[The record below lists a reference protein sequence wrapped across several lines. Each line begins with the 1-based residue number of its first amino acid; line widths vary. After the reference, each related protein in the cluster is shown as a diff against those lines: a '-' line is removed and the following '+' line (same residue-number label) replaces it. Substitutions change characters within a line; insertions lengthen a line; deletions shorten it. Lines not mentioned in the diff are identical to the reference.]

1 MNIKSFLITNRIPIV
16 FILQL
21 AAIFIAQVI
30 SLLIANNQDIA
41 SLNETT
47 LALKLLSILV
57 FRGLLL
63 YIYKLHHGLW
73 RYTNSNDIV
82 KILKSTTI
90 GSLLYIVVTFQFS
103 YPIELGIL
111 IILDWVFILFF
122 LTGIRFISRVV
133 RDNNINTIRTDLNS
147 NNSNSLLIIGAGDAG
162 INLFRNIKENKNIN
176 YSPVAFADD
185 DETKIG
191 SFIQDIPVAG
201 KISEIPRII
210 SRFNVQSAVLAIPSA
225 TTAQKSNAINIL
237 KECGTKFEI
246 LPSTPDVLAGNVST
260 NKIRAVNPLDILGR
274 TPAKLNSEVLTKFIE
289 HKCVLITGAGGSVG
303 SDLARQVSK
312 FEPESLIIL
321 DQIENP
327 LLFLESE
334 IKVENPTINL
344 ITIIA
349 DITDNI
355 DIEKILANH
364 KPDILLHAAA
374 HKHVP
379 FMETNPV
386 KAVKN
391 NIGGT
396 LSLGQL
402 AIKYDVEKFVFVS
415 TDKAANPSS
424 VMGTTKR
431 VGELIMNE
439 LNTINTKT
447 QFASVR
453 FGNVF
458 GSNASVVPIFK
469 NQIESGGPVTVTDP
483 EVTRY
488 FMSIQEASG
497 LILQAG
503 AIADGGEIFVLDMG
517 DPIKILDLAKTMI
530 SIYDLNDKIE
540 IKFTGLR
547 SGEKLNEIL
556 NTEFETLTNTEY
568 HRISKIQSNQKQVE
582 VIDFINIL
590 LDTLNDITNKQ
601 LIESLQKIVPNYTPI
616 S

>member
-1 MNIKSFLITNRIPIV
+1 MNIKHLLIKNRISIV
-16 FILQL
+16 FVLQL
-21 AAIFIAQVI
+21 TAIFIAQII
-30 SLLIANNQDIA
+30 SLFIANNHDIA
-41 SLNETT
+41 SIIETT
-47 LALKLLSILV
+47 LTLKVLGILI
-57 FRGLLL
+57 FRGVLL

-82 KILKSTTI
+82 RILKSTTI
-90 GSLLYIVVTFQFS
+90 GSLLYLVVTFQFS

-122 LTGIRFISRVV
+122 LTGIRFISRLV
-133 RDNNINTIRTDLNS
+133 RDNNTRIIRSDGNS
-147 NNSNSLLIIGAGDAG
+147 NNSNNLLIIGAGDAG

-185 DETKIG
+185 DETKLG
-191 SFIQDIPVAG
+191 SFIQDIPIAG
-201 KISEIPRII
+201 KINEVPSII

-225 TTAQKSNAINIL
+225 TTLQKSNAINIL
-237 KECGTKFEI
+237 NECGIKFEI

-260 NKIRAVNPLDILGR
+260 NKIREVNPLDILGR
-274 TPAKLNSEVLTKFIE
+274 PPAKLNSEVLTKFIE
-289 HKCVLITGAGGSVG
+289 NKCVLITGAGGSVG

-312 FEPESLIIL
+312 FEPKALIIL

-334 IKVENPTINL
+334 IKAENPTINL
-344 ITIIA
+344 ITLIA
-349 DITDNI
+349 DITDNV
-355 DIEKILANH
+355 DIEKILSNH

-386 KAVKN
+386 KAVKK

-396 LSLGQL
+396 LNLGQL
-402 AIKYDVEKFVFVS
+402 AIKYDIEKFVFVS

-431 VGELIMNE
+431 VGELMMNQ

-503 AIADGGEIFVLDMG
+503 AIASGGEIFVLDMG

-547 SGEKLNEIL
+547 SGEKLDEIL

-568 HRISKIQSNQKQVE
+568 HRISKIQSNQKQVK
-582 VIDFINIL
+582 VIDSVNIL
-590 LDTLNDITNKQ
+590 LDTLKDISDEK

-616 S
+616 L

>member
-1 MNIKSFLITNRIPIV
+1 
-16 FILQL
+16 
-21 AAIFIAQVI
+21 
-30 SLLIANNQDIA
+30 
-41 SLNETT
+41 
-47 LALKLLSILV
+47 
-57 FRGLLL
+57 
-63 YIYKLHHGLW
+63 
-73 RYTNSNDIV
+73 
-82 KILKSTTI
+82 
-90 GSLLYIVVTFQFS
+90 VVTFQFS

-133 RDNNINTIRTDLNS
+133 RDNNINTIRTDLHS

>member
-1 MNIKSFLITNRIPIV
+1 MNIKHLLIKNRISIV
-16 FILQL
+16 FVLQL
-21 AAIFIAQVI
+21 TAIFIAQII
-30 SLLIANNQDIA
+30 SLFIANNHDIA
-41 SLNETT
+41 SIIETT
-47 LALKLLSILV
+47 LTLKVLGILI
-57 FRGLLL
+57 FRGVLL

-82 KILKSTTI
+82 RILKSTTI
-90 GSLLYIVVTFQFS
+90 GSLLYLVVTFQFS

-122 LTGIRFISRVV
+122 LTGIRFISRLV
-133 RDNNINTIRTDLNS
+133 RDNNTRIIRSDGNS
-147 NNSNSLLIIGAGDAG
+147 NNSNNLLIIGAGDAG

-185 DETKIG
+185 DETKLG
-191 SFIQDIPVAG
+191 SFIQDIPIAG
-201 KISEIPRII
+201 KINEVPSII

-225 TTAQKSNAINIL
+225 TTLQKSNAINIL
-237 KECGTKFEI
+237 NECGIKFEI

-260 NKIRAVNPLDILGR
+260 NKIREVNPLDILGR
-274 TPAKLNSEVLTKFIE
+274 PPAKLNSEVLTKFIE
-289 HKCVLITGAGGSVG
+289 NKCVLITGAGGSVG

-312 FEPESLIIL
+312 FEPKALIIL

-334 IKVENPTINL
+334 IKAENPTINL
-344 ITIIA
+344 ITLIA
-349 DITDNI
+349 DITDNV
-355 DIEKILANH
+355 DIEKILSNH

-396 LSLGQL
+396 LNLGQL
-402 AIKYDVEKFVFVS
+402 AIKYDIEKFVFVS

-431 VGELIMNE
+431 VGELMMNQ

-503 AIADGGEIFVLDMG
+503 AIASGGEIFVLDMG

-547 SGEKLNEIL
+547 SGEKLDEIL

-582 VIDFINIL
+582 VIDSVNIL
-590 LDTLNDITNKQ
+590 LDTLKDISDEK

-616 S
+616 L

>member
-1 MNIKSFLITNRIPIV
+1 MNINHLLIKNRIPIV
-16 FILQL
+16 FILQIS
-21 AAIFIAQVI
+21 AIFTAQIA
-30 SLLIANNQDIA
+30 SLIIANNHNI
-41 SLNETT
+41 SSIYETT
-47 LALKLLSILV
+47 LIITIIGILA

-63 YIYKLHHGLW
+63 YFYKLHHGLW

-82 KILKSTTI
+82 RILKSTTI
-90 GSLLYIVVTFQFS
+90 GSLLYAIVTFIFS
-103 YPIELGIL
+103 YSTELGIV
-111 IILDWVFILFF
+111 IILDWIFILFF
-122 LTGIRFISRVV
+122 LTGIRFISRLIK
-133 RDNNINTIRTDLNS
+133 DKAIKPSSHS
-147 NNSNSLLIIGAGDAG
+147 NNPNNLLIIGAGDAG
-162 INLFRNIKENKNIN
+162 INLLRNIKENKNIN
-176 YSPVAFADD
+176 YLPVAFADD

-191 SFIQDIPVAG
+191 SFIHGIPIAG
-201 KISEIPRII
+201 KINEAASII
-210 SRFNVQSAVLAIPSA
+210 SRFNVQSAVLAMPSA
-225 TTAQKSNAINIL
+225 TNKQKSDATNIL
-237 KECGTKFEI
+237 TQCGINFQI

-260 NKIRAVNPLDILGR
+260 NKIREVNPLDILGR
-274 TPAKLNSEVLTKFIE
+274 PPAKLNSQLLAEFIN

-312 FEPESLIIL
+312 YQPATLIIL

-334 IKVENPTINL
+334 IKSENPKTNL
-344 ITIIA
+344 ITLIA

-355 DIEKILANH
+355 DIDRILATH
-364 KPDILLHAAA
+364 QPDILLHAAA

-379 FMETNPV
+379 FMESNPI

-396 LSLGQL
+396 LDLGKL
-402 AIKYDVEKFVFVS
+402 AIKYNVEKFVFVS

-424 VMGTTKR
+424 IMGTTKR
-431 VGELIMNE
+431 IGELIMNQ
-439 LNTINTKT
+439 LNTTTTRT

-469 NQIESGGPVTVTDP
+469 NQIESGGPITVTDP
-483 EVTRY
+483 DVTRY

-517 DPIKILDLAKTMI
+517 EPIKILDLAKTMI
-530 SIYDLNDKIE
+530 SIYDLNEKIE

-547 SGEKLNEIL
+547 PGEKLHEIL
-556 NTEFETLTNTEY
+556 NTKFETLTNTKY
-568 HRISKIQSNQKQVE
+568 HRISKIQSNEKKVE
-582 VIDFINIL
+582 VIDSVNSL
-590 LDTLNDITNKQ
+590 LTRVNDFSKTQIIQ
-601 LIESLQKIVPNYTPI
+601 SLQKIVPNYTTI
-616 S
+616 E

>member
-133 RDNNINTIRTDLNS
+133 RDNNINTIRTDLHS

>member
-47 LALKLLSILV
+47 LALKLLGILV